1 MLRHKRDKIVR
12 DAEQMV
18 RQALFDHTKNL
29 TEGEYLRVVCAVFGD
44 AVSTTQ
50 IQAMLKI
57 RHERHGDSDTPGGL
71 APAGES
77 KNAR

>member
-44 AVSTTQ
+44 AVSTTAKY
-50 IQAMLKI
+50 II